1 MGLGLVLNLEEEKP
15 IIAICKNCGC
25 SLSMTPHTREGYK
38 FPRGIRIAFKGDNFQ
53 INRKSEARLAEI
65 AKMMSNNGGSNN
77 G

>member
-15 IIAICKNCGC
+15 IVAICKNCGC
-25 SLSMTPHTREGYK
+25 KLSMTPHTREGYK
-38 FPRGIRIAFKGDNFQ
+38 FPRGVRMAFKGEDFQ

-65 AKMMSNNGGSNN
+65 AKMMSENGGKRN